1 MPDVGT
7 LNITIKSDAEQAAQG
22 LKELAGALSDVQK
35 AAPNGLNLAGISGPL
50 NKFAKAV
57 KDNSKPLAN
66 IGTFLNAITNYTN
79 AFKKLDGVKFN
90 RKPIDDIKAAVGD
103 GIKIGQAGTQ
113 INKLREAL
121 GGEWN
126 TDNAEKASTAL
137 ATIAKGAEEM
147 KGKNLGKVAEGVS
160 AVAKA
165 LEEYAVS
172 ATHIHQAIG
181 NKQFGLSQEQ
191 RDQLE
196 ESARKQREW
205 VEEGGFASGT
215 PMPLN
220 LTFFGGRR
228 AKQVPG
234 QVGMDLDGTM
244 AKIQEVVNQISV
256 TDAVVERITS
266 HVSTATDKFSSFFE
280 SEKMISPLAMMTAQ
294 FRESEKTSLGYANA
308 IGTILPKVNQHNSEL
323 MIEAGN
329 ARIAAMSEQS
339 LATAIAEAQGL
350 LQRSRPAELLI
361 QTEQIQSAE
370 QFNIVL
376 NETGDIV
383 TSVLIPRFQEM
394 YETWSMMAYEF
405 GAFQMQAARLVGG
418 DSPLLLGDG
427 RTPGQLMLGDGTEA
441 ETFLSTWVQAGETF
455 KTNWVDFT
463 SDVAAQ
469 WRAMWSPD
477 WILGGWQTPVSMSSF
492 HLGQGDSPLLLGD
505 GGVSP
510 DEMLSTWIDTSEQ
523 WKQNWIV
530 GEGYVSDA
538 AEEAEQIAAKTQ
550 DAANEANTYNQNF
563 QSAKDSIKGYYASLE
578 DMFNGIRHG
587 KVVENDL
594 LPKWLHGEGT
604 QNEQLYALKV
614 AAQMFGMTLD
624 EVREK
629 IAGLIADE
637 QAAEQVSGQLTGSTS
652 VLAGAIDSLKQ
663 GYNTLKT
670 DIAEAGGALNYFKNG
685 IEKMFPTL
693 TGLLKR
699 FKSMMIMRSLRYVI
713 RELGKGLREGVQNVY
728 QYSKAVGTSFAPAMD
743 QAATALQQMK
753 NSIGA
758 AVAPVIQALIP
769 VLQTVVNWVI
779 SGINYLN
786 QFFALLNGQAT
797 WTRALPEA
805 AEAFEKNTKA
815 AKGSSKAMKDLLA
828 DWDELNIIQSNSGSG
843 GGSGTGKTAEEYKNM
858 FEEVSEFNSTIKNI
872 VDGIEDTFGDIW
884 GLVKRIG
891 AIILGWKLSNAF
903 TGILGTLGGLVGS
916 VVDIGL
922 VFELSTMFTNNFL
935 KTGNAGWLVGDV
947 LTTLVGSVI
956 ARKILSKVLGGVL
969 AKVAIP
975 LTFAVSAAAT
985 IKALVQKT
993 DVTALSEK
1001 GILSAMNAALEG
1013 GVAGGALLYS
1023 TGAYTLATSAGV
1035 GAGAAL
1041 FTFGATVG
1049 IKATADVVNTKEITS
1064 DTIAADFLAAGSIG
1078 AGLALSEAVLGGT
1091 IATIATVGLGG
1102 ALLAF
1107 GAFIAVQ
1114 AIIANDKI
1122 HVQWGDYD
1130 ATEKEIKAFVEEKVF
1145 ATSPDAILQLIDPVV
1160 EVATTSNKELETT
1173 VGKVNLSV
1181 KKLTIGYDVDDT
1193 LKDLEKQVFGDS
1205 ENGTTGLIGQF
1216 KETAK
1221 AHKSVIETGMTL
1233 VPTTNDDGSV
1243 KEILDRQGE
1252 AWQTL
1257 TGHMEDLGKELWGHL
1272 QTAYSGSVDEG
1283 TKKME
1288 LRTIAELTQ
1297 MMANVSAAIT
1307 QGEQYEEAMLGLE
1320 ANLNNLTRGSWSN
1333 MFDYI
1338 EQYKE
1343 QVKEAYKQAYDATT
1357 VSIAGQTRGFEASW
1371 KNELKLAEDAKT
1383 ESEKEAH
1390 LAKAKAYEDEY
1401 NYWSEILKQR
1411 RAGRDDAI
1419 EEAAQGAMN
1428 QDTVD
1433 RIREVL
1439 SGIVAKDLIDKSD
1452 VRSLDIAEDMWT
1464 ALFNQNGEQSEYA
1477 ERELTGWLEEMIDAA
1492 FGEDADA
1499 IKDAI
1504 SIGFLGY
1511 GDVIDQAVLDEL
1523 ADAIGINGTSDSI
1536 QGAWK
1541 TLIDKVFGNE
1551 EPKTPG
1557 LDNTKLNSSV
1567 SSAKEAIAGLV
1578 SYVQN
1583 EMSRLSETGFDVWAS
1598 FHGKVD
1604 TIPVEQRATGGFV
1617 KSGDLVLANE
1627 NGNFEMMGKMGN
1639 QPVVANNQQIVSG
1652 ISQGVSQANT
1662 DVVSE
1667 LRTVANLMQKM
1678 LQKEFVARAVPG
1690 SDWGGHNARSNM
1702 AYEKVTG

>member
-7 LNITIKSDAEQAAQG
+7 LNITIQSDAEQAAKG
-22 LKELAGALSDVQK
+22 LKELAGALSDVHK

-66 IGTFLNAITNYTN
+66 IGTFLNAITNYKN

-90 RKPIDDIKAAVGD
+90 RQPIDDLKAAVGD

-228 AKQVPG
+228 TKQVPG

-294 FRESEKTSLGYANA
+294 FREAEKTSLGYANA

-329 ARIAAMSEQS
+329 ARLAAMSEQA
-339 LATAIAEAQGL
+339 LATVIAEAQGL

-530 GEGYVSDA
+530 GEGTVSDA
-538 AEEAEQIAAKTQ
+538 INDTQQVAAATREAAESAEDYGAKFASILEAKREEAELAERIRAQQEGSFYAVKPTVSMEQTNAMADNLTQLDLLQAKLREAEEKYNEYVNTLGAGSAKT
-550 DAANEANTYNQNF
+550 
-563 QSAKDSIKGYYASLE
+563 IK
-578 DMFNGIRHG
+578 
-587 KVVENDL
+587 
-594 LPKWLHGEGT
+594 
-604 QNEQLYALKV
+604 
-614 AAQMFGMTLD
+614 
-624 EVREK
+624 
-629 IAGLIADE
+629 AGLDVQNLRDAIWEYKQALEGCAD
-637 QAAEQVSGQLTGSTS
+637 GQEEVANSASWLSTAWEGLKGSMTR
-652 VLAGAIDSLKQ
+652 
-663 GYNTLKT
+663 
-670 DIAEAGGALNYFKNG
+670 
-685 IEKMFPTL
+685 MFPTL
-693 TGLLKR
+693 TSLLKR
-699 FKSMMIMRSLRYVI
+699 FKSMMVMRSLRYVI
-713 RELGKGLREGVQNVY
+713 RSISKGFSEGVQNVY

-769 VLQTVVNWVI
+769 VLQNVVNWVI
-779 SGINYLN
+779 TGINYLN

-858 FEEVSEFNSTIKNI
+858 FEEVNEFSDSVKNVLNFI
-872 VDGIEDTFGDIW
+872 DEHLGGLSNILKKAGIA
-884 GLVKRIG
+884 L
-891 AIILGWKLSNAF
+891 LGWKFSKAF
-903 TGILGTLGGLVGS
+903 QGFLGTIGKLVAGGVIVSIGLDLAYGAAYDAGAKGYFDSQDILRAIIGGLATALGGSLITSALGIGGVWGFG
-916 VVDIGL
+916 IGL
-922 VFELSTMFTNNFL
+922 MAAAVITIVGYCQGEKDLKDANKWGNLTYTKEQIEEFVTKQFTFPVDAEIDVMDAHIRDEKDAKNKVDAAVTKFNNSL
-935 KTGNAGWLVGDV
+935 DEAERIVADIDT
-947 LTTLVGSVI
+947 
-956 ARKILSKVLGGVL
+956 SKPED
-969 AKVAIP
+969 KVA
-975 LTFAVSAAAT
+975 AVKQAAT
-985 IKALVQKT
+985 DAQEAIKALQELIDT
-993 DVTALSEK
+993 NEK
-1001 GILSAMNAALEG
+1001 GLEWTLTNFTFTNENGEDISSALLESIKVSNKTLREYFTGVGEDLAKLIYEGEKSGWKNGEMEAALALMESQKRIYDRAEELQGKMKFETETSARLKKVVDKETANSIFDEQKQKLAEYEEKVKEVVNNEANNLIYLASLAESAAIEAGLDTEQGRALHDAAEKYKADAEAILTDIEGAVEDRLAETKAKMAADWADTLNTVYGPDMQNVANELFKGNDGPFAWLDQLFGIPTDADDWIEKLIQEG
-1013 GVAGGALLYS
+1013 GYEGAGQKLYEAVAGGIKSVDPNGIVSFVLDDLKMPLWDFLSDDLRKSIVNTLKENTELDSEAYQLLMHMFKLNPEVAKQYIDPGYQDIWSETLSPKEPVEAPVEVEPEGVIDEKALYEQLKQEVVAALDDSKLDFSESMNLMTKYS
-1023 TGAYTLATSAGV
+1023 DLGMNALQDVLDEIDVQLDEEGNLIRNRGRLQPAAIIAAGGMSTESGKLGGRVTPYTEPQTGTSMLATESMAGDV
-1035 GAGAAL
+1035 AKG
-1041 FTFGATVG
+1041 
-1049 IKATADVVNTKEITS
+1049 TAQGNESQNELIQQL
-1064 DTIAADFLAAGSIG
+1064 I
-1078 AGLALSEAVLGGT
+1078 T
-1091 IATIATVGLGG
+1091 IATR
-1102 ALLAF
+1102 
-1107 GAFIAVQ
+1107 
-1114 AIIANDKI
+1114 IANKDFTIKI
-1122 HVQWGDYD
+1122 TPDSSWG
-1130 ATEKEIKAFVEEKVF
+1130 A
-1145 ATSPDAILQLIDPVV
+1145 
-1160 EVATTSNKELETT
+1160 
-1173 VGKVNLSV
+1173 
-1181 KKLTIGYDVDDT
+1181 
-1193 LKDLEKQVFGDS
+1193 
-1205 ENGTTGLIGQF
+1205 
-1216 KETAK
+1216 
-1221 AHKSVIETGMTL
+1221 
-1233 VPTTNDDGSV
+1233 
-1243 KEILDRQGE
+1243 
-1252 AWQTL
+1252 
-1257 TGHMEDLGKELWGHL
+1257 
-1272 QTAYSGSVDEG
+1272 
-1283 TKKME
+1283 
-1288 LRTIAELTQ
+1288 
-1297 MMANVSAAIT
+1297 
-1307 QGEQYEEAMLGLE
+1307 
-1320 ANLNNLTRGSWSN
+1320 
-1333 MFDYI
+1333 
-1338 EQYKE
+1338 
-1343 QVKEAYKQAYDATT
+1343 
-1357 VSIAGQTRGFEASW
+1357 
-1371 KNELKLAEDAKT
+1371 
-1383 ESEKEAH
+1383 
-1390 LAKAKAYEDEY
+1390 
-1401 NYWSEILKQR
+1401 
-1411 RAGRDDAI
+1411 
-1419 EEAAQGAMN
+1419 
-1428 QDTVD
+1428 
-1433 RIREVL
+1433 
-1439 SGIVAKDLIDKSD
+1439 
-1452 VRSLDIAEDMWT
+1452 
-1464 ALFNQNGEQSEYA
+1464 
-1477 ERELTGWLEEMIDAA
+1477 
-1492 FGEDADA
+1492 
-1499 IKDAI
+1499 
-1504 SIGFLGY
+1504 
-1511 GDVIDQAVLDEL
+1511 
-1523 ADAIGINGTSDSI
+1523 
-1536 QGAWK
+1536 
-1541 TLIDKVFGNE
+1541 
-1551 EPKTPG
+1551 
-1557 LDNTKLNSSV
+1557 
-1567 SSAKEAIAGLV
+1567 
-1578 SYVQN
+1578 
-1583 EMSRLSETGFDVWAS
+1583 
-1598 FHGKVD
+1598 
-1604 TIPVEQRATGGFV
+1604 
-1617 KSGDLVLANE
+1617 
-1627 NGNFEMMGKMGN
+1627 
-1639 QPVVANNQQIVSG
+1639 
-1652 ISQGVSQANT
+1652 
-1662 DVVSE
+1662 
-1667 LRTVANLMQKM
+1667 
-1678 LQKEFVARAVPG
+1678 
-1690 SDWGGHNARSNM
+1690 HNARSNR
-1702 AYEKVTG
+1702 AYGMITGETQ